1 MKRADPADSGI
12 FVFKLHDCKLSRSEA
27 QVEILMDDNLYPAYV
42 SPKIKSSSS
51 NIEDSRF
58 CRHVEKLWLT

>member
-1 MKRADPADSGI
+1 M
-12 FVFKLHDCKLSRSEA
+12 FKLHGCKLSRSEA

-58 CRHVEKLWLT
+58 SRHVEKLWLT